1 MKGDILKIKPHHTA
15 AAQAVYALIRDDVK
29 AAPGRFVVA
38 VGGESGSG
46 KSETAAELARLAAEG
61 GAPALVLQQDDYFVL
76 PPKANA
82 RKRREDF
89 AWVGPGEVRL
99 PLLDEHL
106 ARARDPAV
114 DELEKPLSLFD
125 EDELTVEVVSL
136 AGVKL
141 VVVEGTYTPSL
152 DNVDRR
158 VFIDRDYRATAA
170 SRAER
175 GREGQD
181 DFLERVLGREH
192 EFIAPLKDR
201 ADVIINADFSVT
213 AVKR

>member
-1 MKGDILKIKPHHTA
+1 MKGDILIIKPHHTA
-15 AAQAVYALIRDDVK
+15 AARAVYALIRDDVK
-29 AAPGRFVVA
+29 RAPGRFVVA
-38 VGGESGSG
+38 VGGESGAG
-46 KSETAAELARLAAEG
+46 KSETAAELARLAGED

-76 PPKANA
+76 PAKTNA

-106 ARARDPAV
+106 GLARDPAV
-114 DELEKPLSLFD
+114 TRLEKPHSLFD
-125 EDELTVEVVSL
+125 EDELTAEVASL

-141 VVVEGTYTPSL
+141 VIAEGTYTTSL
-152 DNVDRR
+152 KNVDRR
-158 VFIDRDYRATAA
+158 VFIDRDFRATGGA
-170 SRAER
+170 RAER

-192 EFIAPLKDR
+192 EFIAPLKTR
-201 ADVIINADFSVT
+201 ADVVINADFSVT
-213 AVKR
+213 AVNR

>member
-15 AAQAVYALIRDDVK
+15 AARAVYALVRDDLK

-46 KSETAAELARLAAEG
+46 KSETAAELGRLAGED

-76 PPKANA
+76 PPGTNA
-82 RKRREDF
+82 AKRLEDF

-99 PLLDEHL
+99 ALLDEHL
-106 ARARDPAV
+106 GLARDPAV
-114 DELEKPLSLFD
+114 AELEKPLSLFD
-125 EDELTVEVVSL
+125 EDELTSEVVSL

-141 VVVEGTYTPSL
+141 VIAEGTYTTSL
-152 DNVDRR
+152 SNVDRR
-158 VFIDRDYRATAA
+158 VFIARDYHATAA

-181 DFLERVLGREH
+181 GFLERVLAREH
-192 EFIAPLKDR
+192 ELIAPLKGR
-201 ADVIINADFSVT
+201 ADVIINADFSVS
-213 AVKR
+213 AVNR